1 MHKKTFLICSLTLLP
16 VVVAAPLIL
25 TSCGGKYISKHFSY
39 NDVPY
44 ANDPLPPNE
53 EFNKLTTSDKINYLN
68 KNINETIYFDDFL
81 YTFVLRFDNSVSLK
95 SDHLKIKDYVGNI
108 TTSYNNGYGGIDLR
122 FEFKDKKDISIL
134 FPNSDIAKEYTKV
147 DCINLRTESE
157 FNIIEISNDETNP
170 NFYTLQTRDTGRYF
184 MFKVYYEKADNKH
197 SSDEYDL
204 SSLNV
209 ETRDYQNY
217 KF

>member
-1 MHKKTFLICSLTLLP
+1 MHRKTFLICSLTLLP
-16 VVVAAPLIL
+16 VVVATPLIL

>member
-1 MHKKTFLICSLTLLP
+1 MHRKTFLICSLTLLP
-16 VVVAAPLIL
+16 VVVATPLIL

-108 TTSYNNGYGGIDLR
+108 TTSYNNGYGGIDLNLNSKIKKISQFYFLTVILQKNIQKLIALIYELNRNLILLKLVTTKLIQTFILCKHEIPVDTSCLR
-122 FEFKDKKDISIL
+122 FTMRKPI
-134 FPNSDIAKEYTKV
+134 T
-147 DCINLRTESE
+147 
-157 FNIIEISNDETNP
+157 NIQVMNMT
-170 NFYTLQTRDTGRYF
+170 YHL
-184 MFKVYYEKADNKH
+184 
-197 SSDEYDL
+197 
-204 SSLNV
+204 
-209 ETRDYQNY
+209 
-217 KF
+217 

>member
-44 ANDPLPPNE
+44 ANDPIQPNE
-53 EFNKLTTSDKINYLN
+53 EFNKLTTPDKINYLN
-68 KNINETIYFDDFL
+68 KNIN
-81 YTFVLRFDNSVSLK
+81 DNSVSLK
-95 SDHLKIKDYVGNI
+95 SGHSQIKDYVGNI
-108 TTSYNNGYGGIDLR
+108 TASYNNGYGGIDLR

-157 FNIIEISNDETNP
+157 FNIVNISKETNQ
-170 NFYTLQTRDTGRYF
+170 NFYTLQTRDTSRYF
-184 MFKVYYEKADNKH
+184 VFKVYYEKTDNKR

-204 SSLNV
+204 SSLDV
-209 ETRDYQNY
+209 KTRDYQNY
-217 KF
+217 EF

>member
-134 FPNSDIAKEYTKV
+134 FPDSDIAKEYTKV

>member
-1 MHKKTFLICSLTLLP
+1 MHRKTFLICSLTLLP

>member
-1 MHKKTFLICSLTLLP
+1 MHRKTFLICSLTLLP
-16 VVVAAPLIL
+16 VVVATPLIL

-81 YTFVLRFDNSVSLK
+81 YTFVLWFDNSVSLK

-108 TTSYNNGYGGIDLR
+108 TASYNNGYGGIDLR
-122 FEFKDKKDISIL
+122 FEFKDKKISQFYFLTVIL
-134 FPNSDIAKEYTKV
+134 QKNIQKLIALIYELNRNLILLKLVTTKLIQTFILCKHEIPV
-147 DCINLRTESE
+147 DTSCLRFTMRKPIT
-157 FNIIEISNDETNP
+157 NIQVMWIWLIISKCRN
-170 NFYTLQTRDTGRYF
+170 
-184 MFKVYYEKADNKH
+184 
-197 SSDEYDL
+197 
-204 SSLNV
+204 
-209 ETRDYQNY
+209 
-217 KF
+217 